1 MSRDTK
7 IKDTKRII
15 TGYDEKESQIFFNAG
30 STEGCIPLSRE
41 FIKYYADEAC
51 VKACELLYDLNIL
64 NIFPF

>member
-30 STEGCIPLSRE
+30 STEGCIPLSR
-41 FIKYYADEAC
+41 
-51 VKACELLYDLNIL
+51 
-64 NIFPF
+64 